1 MSQKKSQG
9 NDVPVEQESNSVETY
24 FESAKVVSNPD
35 VSRIAAKRFS
45 VTVSGSDQQQTND
58 SDCNTEN

>member
-45 VTVSGSDQQQTND
+45 VIVYRHDHQQTND